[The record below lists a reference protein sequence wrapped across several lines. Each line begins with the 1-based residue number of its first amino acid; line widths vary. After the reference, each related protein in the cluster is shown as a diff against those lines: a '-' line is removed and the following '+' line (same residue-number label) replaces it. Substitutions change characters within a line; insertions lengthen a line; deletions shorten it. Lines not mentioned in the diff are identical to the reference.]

1 MISRFG
7 KLLSVWT
14 AVCLSLIL
22 FFSIMPSAAAGETQ
36 DDVTA
41 SGCNY
46 PTTLAEGKGFALKGV
61 VSSASSKIVQL
72 EAGVYNAQDKMLTGR
87 SWNPN
92 SKSVDFRWYVDPY
105 VKFGTLAAGTYTY
118 RITATNGSV
127 KKTLLSQSFEV
138 TPGPKVSDDLSASG
152 CNSPTSL
159 AKGKGF
165 SLRGVVK
172 SRSSNL
178 KNLTAGVFDG
188 NGTMLTGRSFNPK
201 AKSVDLRWY
210 INPYVKFGTLNE
222 GTYTYRITATNGA
235 GQQTLFSQEFQVTA
249 SAASPSVS
257 GKLSSSGLNHPTTL
271 TKGKGFSLRGVISSR
286 SSNLTNVTAG
296 VFDGNGNMLT
306 GRSFNPKAKS
316 VDLRW
321 YINPYVKFG
330 TLGVGSYT
338 YKVLATNADGQ
349 ATLLSEALEITPAD
363 PVSDKL
369 SASGL
374 SAPSLLIKGRGF
386 YLRGVVSSQTSK
398 IKELTAG
405 VFDSN
410 GTMLTGRSWN
420 PKAKSVDFRWY
431 VNEHVKFGTLGVGTY
446 TYKVVATNDGGT
458 STLLE
463 AGFEVVE

>member
-7 KLLSVWT
+7 KFLTYWTSVCLTLVLLLSV
-14 AVCLSLIL
+14 
-22 FFSIMPSAAAGETQ
+22 MPSAVAGETQ

-46 PTTLAEGKGFALKGV
+46 PTTLTEGKGFALKGI
-61 VSSASSKIVQL
+61 VSSASSKIVRL
-72 EAGVYNAQDKMLTGR
+72 DAGVYNAQDKMLTGR

-92 SKSVDFRWYVDPY
+92 AKSIDFRWYVDPY

-159 AKGKGF
+159 TKGKGF

-172 SRSSNL
+172 SKSSNI

-188 NGTMLTGRSFNPK
+188 NNNMLTGRSFSPK

-210 INPYVKFGTLNE
+210 INPYVKFGTLNA
-222 GTYTYRITATNGA
+222 GTYTYRITATNDA
-235 GQQTLFSQEFQVTA
+235 GQKTLFSQEFQVTA
-249 SAASPSVS
+249 AAPTSD
-257 GKLSSSGLNHPTTL
+257 KLSSSGLNHPTTL
-271 TKGKGFSLRGVISSR
+271 TKGKGFSLRGVVKSQ
-286 SSNLTNVTAG
+286 SSNLSNVTAG

-330 TLGVGSYT
+330 TLDVGTYT
-338 YKVLATNADGQ
+338 YKVLATNAAGQ
-349 ATLLSEALEITPAD
+349 VTLLSEAVEITAATPA
-363 PVSDKL
+363 SDKL
-369 SASGL
+369 SSSGL
-374 SAPSLLIKGRGF
+374 NAPSLLIKGRGF

-420 PKAKSVDFRWY
+420 PKSKSVDFRWY
-431 VNEHVKFGTLGVGTY
+431 VNEHVKFGTLGLGTY

>member
-7 KLLSVWT
+7 KLLTVWT

-172 SRSSNL
+172 SKSSNL

-188 NGTMLTGRSFNPK
+188 NGT
-201 AKSVDLRWY
+201 
-210 INPYVKFGTLNE
+210 
-222 GTYTYRITATNGA
+222 
-235 GQQTLFSQEFQVTA
+235 
-249 SAASPSVS
+249 
-257 GKLSSSGLNHPTTL
+257 
-271 TKGKGFSLRGVISSR
+271 
-286 SSNLTNVTAG
+286 
-296 VFDGNGNMLT
+296 MLT

-386 YLRGVVSSQTSK
+386 YLRGVVSSQPSK